1 MQRFI
6 ALAALVATLSTG
18 CDRNVE
24 AYDPD
29 EEPSRPDLGRI
40 FPEGAERAARAQ
52 PELPPAPG
60 GRGAPPMGATAAQ
73 GQAPAPGPPISG
85 TIRLAPDLGAPVPP
99 GAVLFIVAR
108 TGTGGPPTAVK
119 RIGAPRFPLD
129 FELGP
134 DDRMI
139 QAMPFNGPFQL
150 TARVDSDGDAA
161 SRTPGDLQGG
171 VESPVSAGA
180 TGVELVLD
188 EVL

>member
-1 MQRFI
+1 MHRLI
-6 ALAALVATLSTG
+6 ALAALTLALWTG

-29 EEPSRPDLGRI
+29 EEPARPDLGRI
-40 FPEGAERAARAQ
+40 FPEGAERAARAE
-52 PELPPAPG
+52 PALPAAPG
-60 GRGAPPMGATAAQ
+60 GRGAPPMAASAGPSPQ
-73 GQAPAPGPPISG
+73 SGPPISG
-85 TIRLAPDLGAPVPP
+85 TIRLASDLGAPVPP

-108 TGTGGPPTAVK
+108 SGAGGPPAAVK

-139 QAMPFNGPFQL
+139 QSMPFAGPFRL
-150 TARVDSDGDAA
+150 TARVDSDGDATT
-161 SRTPGDLQGG
+161 RTPGDLQGA
-171 VESPVSAGA
+171 VDRPISAGA
-180 TGVELVLD
+180 VGIELVLD